1 MAGRDDDEKYLNT
14 SREDARPTGI
24 VEKGVAL
31 EVPNAELEKLERSCS
46 YGVLYILGKDQM
58 SIKEGT
64 NYARK
69 TLLWLFLWLRENKRN
84 KMATLRVPV
93 DRVTEAGFL
102 KDI

>member
-1 MAGRDDDEKYLNT
+1 MAGRDDDEKYQNT
-14 SREDARPTGI
+14 SREDARPTSV

-31 EVPNAELEKLERSCS
+31 EVPDAELDKLECSCS
-46 YGVLYILGKDQM
+46 YGVLYILGKEQM
-58 SIKEGT
+58 RIKQGT

-69 TLLWLFLWLRENKRN
+69 TLLWLFLWLREKKRN
-84 KMATLRVPV
+84 KMANLRVPV